1 MEMRKFIVEI
11 HPDGTVHATEYE
23 DRVVACVYGDEPKPE
38 VRVYKRII
46 EYCETMI
53 FLMKGNADK
62 VDAYNDVIITC
73 KHLGNLL

>member
-11 HPDGTVHATEYE
+11 HSDGTVHATEYE
-23 DRVVACVYGDEPKPE
+23 DRVVAWLYGDEQTPE
-38 VRVYKRII
+38 VCAYKRII
-46 EYCETMI
+46 EHCETMI

-62 VDAYNDVIITC
+62 VDAYNDVIIRC